1 MMKEWDIINEF
12 DKPKDIIL
20 KINESKKIIKNDIE
34 NVDIKEFI
42 NEININEIE
51 NIDINEI
58 ANEINKIINICLF
71 PFEFIT
77 IYLEENYISF
87 LSYNFL

>member
-1 MMKEWDIINEF
+1 MINEWDIVDEF
-12 DKPKDIIL
+12 DKPKDI
-20 KINESKKIIKNDIE
+20 
-34 NVDIKEFI
+34 KEFT

-51 NIDINEI
+51 NIDIKELR
-58 ANEINKIINICLF
+58 NEINKIINICLF
-71 PFEFIT
+71 PFEYIT

>member
-1 MMKEWDIINEF
+1 MNEWDIVNEF
-12 DKPKDIIL
+12 DKPKD
-20 KINESKKIIKNDIE
+20 KIIKIKNDS
-34 NVDIKEFI
+34 
-42 NEININEIE
+42 E

-58 ANEINKIINICLF
+58 TNEINKIINICLF
-71 PFEFIT
+71 PFEYIT

>member
-1 MMKEWDIINEF
+1 MNEWDIVDEF
-12 DKPKDIIL
+12 DKPKD
-20 KINESKKIIKNDIE
+20 KIIKIKNDS
-34 NVDIKEFI
+34 
-42 NEININEIE
+42 E

-58 ANEINKIINICLF
+58 TNEINKIINICLF
-71 PFEFIT
+71 PFEYIT

>member
-1 MMKEWDIINEF
+1 MMNEWDIVDEF
-12 DKPKDIIL
+12 DKPKD
-20 KINESKKIIKNDIE
+20 KIIKIKNDS
-34 NVDIKEFI
+34 
-42 NEININEIE
+42 E

-58 ANEINKIINICLF
+58 TNEINKIINICLF
-71 PFEFIT
+71 PFEYIT